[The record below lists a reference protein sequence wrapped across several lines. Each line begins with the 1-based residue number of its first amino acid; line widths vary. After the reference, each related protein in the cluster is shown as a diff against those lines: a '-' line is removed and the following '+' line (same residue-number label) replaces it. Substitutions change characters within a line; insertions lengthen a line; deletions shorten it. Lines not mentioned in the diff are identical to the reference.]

1 MTFHYAHTKIRCC
14 QSDFSSVRKTDF
26 IQHKFL
32 KVKTDSKNSLGTNL
46 DAGIL
51 QVWLQLWDLLTDLH
65 YDWHFLFDVFK

>member
-46 DAGIL
+46 VAGIL
-51 QVWLQLWDLLTDLH
+51 QV
-65 YDWHFLFDVFK
+65 